1 MSHFLAGV
9 VAYSLIL
16 RIYVVVNWQLSKN
29 SICWPVS
36 HGQIGGSGSIHRGY
50 AFFWS
55 STLQVT
61 SSQLIAGSTPSGYL
75 SNRPH
80 FLWVYR
86 RDNPR
91 GMLGEHE
98 KSGVDG
104 FLLISPSQKLKKK
117 PVGSI
122 VHVFDSVCIKGR
134 HSFQRGM
141 FKKYLHS
148 CVKND
153 SANKFNNTTS

>member
-1 MSHFLAGV
+1 MSSWREVPNICLAFMLK
-9 VAYSLIL
+9 AHSF
-16 RIYVVVNWQLSKN
+16 QD
-29 SICWPVS
+29 
-36 HGQIGGSGSIHRGY
+36 HRGIREHC
-50 AFFWS
+50 
-55 STLQVT
+55 L
-61 SSQLIAGSTPSGYL
+61 LNDIEYL

-104 FLLISPSQKLKKK
+104 FLLTSPSQKLKKKK

-134 HSFQRGM
+134 HSFQSGM

>member
-1 MSHFLAGV
+1 MMALRNFTTLKIFLKFGKLSRSFHIFVCLLGEKFLIFFSHSCSRPTRFRTIEEYEHCL
-9 VAYSLIL
+9 LNEIE
-16 RIYVVVNWQLSKN
+16 
-29 SICWPVS
+29 
-36 HGQIGGSGSIHRGY
+36 
-50 AFFWS
+50 
-55 STLQVT
+55 
-61 SSQLIAGSTPSGYL
+61 YL

-91 GMLGEHE
+91 GCWENTRKAELTDFCWLFHL
-98 KSGVDG
+98 KSW
-104 FLLISPSQKLKKK
+104 KKK

-122 VHVFDSVCIKGR
+122 VYVFDSVCIKGR
-134 HSFQRGM
+134 HSFQSGM

-153 SANKFNNTTS
+153 SANKFNNMTS

>member
-1 MSHFLAGV
+1 MMALRNFTTLKIFLKFGKLSRSFHIFVCLLGEKLLIFASHSCSRPTRFRTIEEYEHCL
-9 VAYSLIL
+9 LNEIE
-16 RIYVVVNWQLSKN
+16 
-29 SICWPVS
+29 
-36 HGQIGGSGSIHRGY
+36 
-50 AFFWS
+50 
-55 STLQVT
+55 
-61 SSQLIAGSTPSGYL
+61 YL

-91 GMLGEHE
+91 GCWENTRKAELTDFCWLFHL
-98 KSGVDG
+98 KSW
-104 FLLISPSQKLKKK
+104 KKK

-122 VHVFDSVCIKGR
+122 VHVFDSVCIKGC
-134 HSFQRGM
+134 HSFQSGM

-153 SANKFNNTTS
+153 SANKFNNMTS

>member
-1 MSHFLAGV
+1 MMALGNFTTLKIFLKLGKLSRSFHIFVCPLGEKFLIFASHSCSRPTRFRTIEEYEHCL
-9 VAYSLIL
+9 LNEIE
-16 RIYVVVNWQLSKN
+16 
-29 SICWPVS
+29 
-36 HGQIGGSGSIHRGY
+36 
-50 AFFWS
+50 
-55 STLQVT
+55 
-61 SSQLIAGSTPSGYL
+61 YL

-86 RDNPR
+86 RDNPS

-98 KSGVDG
+98 KSWRSWRIFADYS
-104 FLLISPSQKLKKK
+104 ISKVEKKK
-117 PVGSI
+117 TVGSI

-141 FKKYLHS
+141 FKKYLLS

-153 SANKFNNTTS
+153 SANKFNNMTS

>member
-1 MSHFLAGV
+1 MMALRNFTTLKIFLKFGKLSRSFHIFVCLLGEKFLIFASHSCSRPTRFRTIEEYEHCL
-9 VAYSLIL
+9 LNEIE
-16 RIYVVVNWQLSKN
+16 
-29 SICWPVS
+29 
-36 HGQIGGSGSIHRGY
+36 
-50 AFFWS
+50 
-55 STLQVT
+55 
-61 SSQLIAGSTPSGYL
+61 YL

-98 KSGVDG
+98 KSGADG
-104 FLLISPSQKLKKK
+104 FLLTSPSQKLKKK

-134 HSFQRGM
+134 HSFQSGM